1 MEPLL
6 TVVIPVRNRAHLVGR
21 TLQSLADQ
29 TVQPAA
35 IVLVDNGST
44 DSSVEVLRSWAEG
57 RPNVE
62 ILSEPRPGAACAR
75 NAGLERVQTPYV
87 LFFDSDDQMPPRH
100 IEEVAAALRANN
112 LPQILEFESVFVN
125 PAGKEK
131 HSPLRS
137 GDELTNHIF
146 HATLATQR
154 YAVST
159 ELIRRIGGWNEAL
172 PGWNDLELGVRLLA
186 ARPTL
191 AKVRLSSPVRI
202 FTHADSITGNDFSSK
217 AGQWERALDFCEQAL
232 ADFPRHRRLINYRRA
247 ILAGHYR
254 REGHPEQGRG
264 LARGRWM
271 RFIATYTAAGGRG
284 VAKFAIVEK
293 FR

>member
-1 MEPLL
+1 MDRLL

-21 TLQSLADQ
+21 TLQSLAEQ

-44 DSSVEVLRSWAEG
+44 DSTIQVLDSWAAG
-57 RPNVE
+57 RANVE
-62 ILSEPRPGAACAR
+62 IISEPRPGAACAR
-75 NAGLERVQTPYV
+75 NAGLARVRTPYV
-87 LFFDSDDQMPPRH
+87 LFFDSDDRMPPRH
-100 IEEVAAALRANN
+100 IEEVSAAIRANGR
-112 LPQILEFESVFVN
+112 PQIVEFESIFIS
-125 PAGKEK
+125 PEGKRK
-131 HSPLRS
+131 LSPLR
-137 GDELTNHIF
+137 GRDELANHIF

-159 ELIRRIGGWNEAL
+159 ELVRSVGGWNEAL

-191 AKVRLSSPVRI
+191 AKVRLSSPVEI
-202 FTHADSITGNDFSSK
+202 FTHADSITGTDFSSK

-232 ADFPRHRRLINYRRA
+232 GDFPRHRRLIDYRRA
-247 ILAGHYR
+247 ILAGRYR
-254 REGHPEQGRG
+254 REGRPELAGT
-264 LARGRWM
+264 LARGPWM
-271 RFIATYTAAGGRG
+271 KFIEAYTALGGRG